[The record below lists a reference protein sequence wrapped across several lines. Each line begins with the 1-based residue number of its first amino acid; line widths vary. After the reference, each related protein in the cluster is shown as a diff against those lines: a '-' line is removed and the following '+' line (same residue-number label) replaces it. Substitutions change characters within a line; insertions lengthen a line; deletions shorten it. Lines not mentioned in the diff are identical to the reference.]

1 MPAPINDTDVETWSD
16 EVDVVVVGFGISGA
30 CAALEAARTGAS
42 VILLERAAEY
52 GGTSAMAGGHFY
64 LGGGTAV
71 QRATGIEDSAEEMF
85 KYLMAV
91 SLEPDE
97 EKIRAFCEDSVEH
110 FDWIESLG
118 MQFERSF
125 YDKKAVIQPGTEGLM
140 FTGNEKVHPFRDLA
154 RPAPRGH
161 KVPKPGDTGGA
172 KLVLDALA
180 ERIAETD
187 VDVRYETGAT
197 NLVVSVVEEPRNSP
211 LVEEPRNEAS
221 RNHSAVVGVAWRKY
235 DERGVIRARSVVIA
249 AGGYVGN
256 DTMVKELT
264 PQLGSKLFPLASTY
278 DDGLGIRL
286 GASVGGQLRF
296 MDQAFITAP
305 FYPPSKLVTGIVVN
319 KLGRRFVAEDSYH
332 SRTSG
337 FVMDQPDQAAYLI
350 VDSAHIEH
358 PDFPLCPF
366 IDGWETVAEMEEGLG
381 IPAGE
386 LEKTLSSY
394 NENAARKED
403 PEFHKHPDWLE
414 PQDTGPWGAYDLTL
428 GKAMYAGFTMGGLRV
443 SVDGEVRRED
453 GSVIPG
459 LYAAGACAVNI
470 AQDGKGYASG
480 TQLAEGSYFGRR
492 AGRHAAKA

>member
-1 MPAPINDTDVETWSD
+1 MSTELPEVVAVDDVPTWSD
-16 EVDVVVVGFGISGA
+16 EVDVVVVGFGISGG
-30 CAALEAARTGAS
+30 CAALEAARAGAR
-42 VILLERAAEY
+42 VVLLERAAEY

-71 QRATGIEDSAEEMF
+71 QRAVGVEDSAEEMR

-91 SLEPDE
+91 CREPDSDTTA
-97 EKIRAFCEDSVEH
+97 KISAFASDSVEH
-110 FDWIESLG
+110 FEWIEALG
-118 MQFERSF
+118 MQFERSL
-125 YDKKAVIQPGTEGLM
+125 YPHKAVIQPGTEGLM
-140 FTGNEKVHPFRDLA
+140 FTGNEKVWPFFEQA
-154 RPAPRGH
+154 VPAPRGH

-172 KLVLDALA
+172 KIVLDALA
-180 ERIAETD
+180 ERVAETEI
-187 VDVRYETGAT
+187 DVRYETGAT
-197 NLVVSVVEEPRNSP
+197 NLVVQVGPEGGG
-211 LVEEPRNEAS
+211 
-221 RNHSAVVGVAWRKY
+221 AVIGIGWRRF
-235 DERGVIRARSVVIA
+235 DERGFIRARSVIIA

-256 DTMVKELT
+256 DQMIAEHT

-286 GASVGGQLRF
+286 GASVGGELRM

-305 FYPPSKLVTGIVVN
+305 FYPPEKLVTGIVVN
-319 KLGRRFVAEDSYH
+319 KLGQRFVAEDSYH

-337 FVMDQPDQAAYLI
+337 FVLDQPNQAAYLI

-366 IDGWETVAEMEEGLG
+366 IDGWETVAEMEEALG
-381 IPAGE
+381 IPAGA
-386 LEKTLSSY
+386 LDKTLADY
-394 NENAARKED
+394 NEHARNGED
-403 PEFHKHPDWLE
+403 PELHKQPPWVE
-414 PQDTGPWGAYDLTL
+414 PQDQGPWGAYDLTL

-443 SVDGEVRRED
+443 DLDGRVQRADLSVVD
-453 GSVIPG
+453 G

-492 AGRHAAKA
+492 AGRHAARQPM

>member
-1 MPAPINDTDVETWSD
+1 MTLDLPEPILATDVETWSD
-16 EVDVVVVGFGISGA
+16 EVDVVVVGFGIAGA
-30 CAALEAARTGAS
+30 CAALEAARAGAS
-42 VILLERAAEY
+42 VIMLERAAEY
-52 GGTSAMAGGHFY
+52 GGTSAMSGGHFY

-71 QRATGIEDSAEEMF
+71 QRATGVEDSAEEMF
-85 KYLMAV
+85 KYLMVV
-91 SLEPDE
+91 SLDPDE

-110 FDWIESLG
+110 FDWIEALG
-118 MQFERSF
+118 MEFERSL
-125 YDKKAVIQPGTEGLM
+125 YEKKAVIQPGTEGLM

-154 RPAPRGH
+154 KPAPRGH
-161 KVPKPGDTGGA
+161 KVPVAGDTGGA
-172 KLVLDALA
+172 KMVLDLLA
-180 ERIAETD
+180 EKISETD
-187 VDVRYETGAT
+187 MDVRYETGAS
-197 NLVVSVVEEPRNSP
+197 NLVVAAGPEGGG
-211 LVEEPRNEAS
+211 
-221 RNHSAVVGVAWRKY
+221 AVVGVAWRKY

-256 DTMVKELT
+256 DTMVKEFT
-264 PQLGSKLFPLASTY
+264 PQLASKLFPLASTY

-286 GASVGGQLRF
+286 GASVGAQLRF
-296 MDQAFITAP
+296 MEQAFITAP
-305 FYPPSKLVTGIVVN
+305 FYPPAQLVTGIVVN
-319 KLGRRFVAEDSYH
+319 KEGKRFVAEDSYH

-366 IDGWETVAEMEEGLG
+366 IDGWETVAEMESGLG
-381 IPAGE
+381 IPEGA
-386 LEKTLSSY
+386 LAATLSAY
-394 NENAARKED
+394 NANAARKED

-428 GKAMYAGFTMGGLRV
+428 GRAMYAGFTMGGMRV
-443 SVDGEVRRED
+443 SLDGEVRRQD
-453 GSVIPG
+453 GTVIPG

-492 AGRHAAKA
+492 VGRHAATEHVSA

>member
-1 MPAPINDTDVETWSD
+1 MTTDLPELLHASDVEAWSD
-16 EVDVVVVGFGISGA
+16 EVDVVVVGFGIAGA
-30 CAALEAARTGAS
+30 CAALEAARAGAS

-71 QRATGIEDSAEEMF
+71 QKATGIEDSAEEMF

-91 SLEPDE
+91 SLDPDE
-97 EKIRAFCEDSVEH
+97 DKVRAFCDDSVEH

-118 MQFERSF
+118 MEFERSL
-125 YDKKAVIQPGTEGLM
+125 YEKKAVIQPGTQGLM

-154 RPAPRGH
+154 KPAPRGH

-172 KLVLDALA
+172 KIVLDALA
-180 ERIAETD
+180 ERLAETD
-187 VDVRYETGAT
+187 ADVRYETGAT
-197 NLVVSVVEEPRNSP
+197 NLVVEVGPEGGG
-211 LVEEPRNEAS
+211 
-221 RNHSAVVGVAWRKY
+221 AVVGLAWRKY

-256 DTMVKELT
+256 DKMIAEYT

-286 GASVGGQLRF
+286 GASAGAELRC
-296 MDQAFITAP
+296 MEQAFITAP
-305 FYPPSKLVTGIVVN
+305 FYPPAQLVTGIVVN
-319 KLGRRFVAEDSYH
+319 KEGKRFVAEDSYH

-337 FVMDQPDQAAYLI
+337 FVMDQTDQAAYLI

-366 IDGWETVAEMEEGLG
+366 IDGWETVSEMESALG
-381 IPAGE
+381 IPSGA
-386 LEKTLSSY
+386 LADTLSSY
-394 NENAARKED
+394 NQNAERKED
-403 PEFHKHPDWLE
+403 PDFHKHPDWLE

-428 GKAMYAGFTMGGLRV
+428 GKAMYAGFTMGGMRV
-443 SVDGEVRRED
+443 ALDGQVQRED
-453 GSVIPG
+453 GSVIEG

-492 AGRHAAKA
+492 AGRHAARQA

>member
-1 MPAPINDTDVETWSD
+1 MTLDPPAPIRATDVETWSD
-16 EVDVVVVGFGISGA
+16 EVDVVVVGFGIAGG
-30 CAALEAARTGAS
+30 CAALEAARAGAR

-52 GGTSAMAGGHFY
+52 GGTSAMSGGHFY

-71 QRATGIEDSAEEMF
+71 QRATGVEDSAEEMF
-85 KYLMAV
+85 TYLMAV
-91 SLEPDE
+91 SLDPDK

-118 MQFERSF
+118 MEFERSL
-125 YDKKAVIQPGTEGLM
+125 YEEKVVIQPGTQGLM
-140 FTGNEKVHPFRDLA
+140 YTGNEKVHPFRDLA
-154 RPAPRGH
+154 KPAPRGH
-161 KVPKPGDTGGA
+161 KVPRPGDTGGA
-172 KLVLDALA
+172 KMVLDLLA
-180 ERIAETD
+180 ERIAEAGIE
-187 VDVRYETGAT
+187 VRYETAAS
-197 NLVVSVVEEPRNSP
+197 NLVVEVGPEGGGS
-211 LVEEPRNEAS
+211 
-221 RNHSAVVGVAWRKY
+221 VVGVAWRRY
-235 DERGVIRARSVVIA
+235 DERGAVRARSVVIA

-256 DTMVKELT
+256 DAMVREFT

-286 GASVGGQLRF
+286 GASVGGALRC
-296 MDQAFITAP
+296 MEQAFITAP
-305 FYPPSKLVTGIVVN
+305 FYPPSQLLTGIVVN
-319 KLGRRFVAEDSYH
+319 KEGNRFVAEDSYH

-337 FVMDQPDQAAYLI
+337 FVMDQPGQAAYLI

-366 IDGWETVAEMEEGLG
+366 IDGWETVEEMEQGLG
-381 IPAGE
+381 IPSGA
-386 LEKTLSSY
+386 LATTLASY

-403 PEFHKHPDWLE
+403 PELHKHPDWLE

-453 GSVIPG
+453 GSVIAG

-492 AGRHAAKA
+492 VGRHAARATA